1 MIYWLALFINILSF
15 GAVGDGATDNTAAIS
30 RALAECHRQGGGR
43 VVVPAG
49 VFVTGSVHVPSG
61 VTLWLDSQAVI
72 KGSADLARYQPLRTR
87 ADLSRYSTGLGTVND
102 NDAANPQWALALIHI
117 VDADHAGI
125 AGSGTIDGSNVRN
138 PLGEEGMRGPHAVII
153 ANSRHVRVTGIRITN
168 AANYAILGYELRKA
182 SFDHLCID
190 GGWDGIHLRGTTR
203 TRISHCL
210 LSTGD
215 DGIAGGY
222 WRKMTISHCD
232 INSSC
237 NGIRMIQ
244 PSVGLTVE
252 DCHFSGPGRHRH
264 ITSGKTSS
272 DAAISLEPGG
282 WGPSPGLTDR
292 VTLRRITCR
301 TVLTPLSMTLAVG
314 CPLGR
319 LTVVGL
325 QGDDITRMALSVK
338 SWGTTRAGRV
348 SLRDVSLSFRGI
360 DNPALPGSFRNLPF
374 DKWPF
379 FPSFGLYFRNVDS
392 VSLRNVRCTT
402 VGRDYRPMMVTDSVG
417 RVTRD

>member
-15 GAVGDGATDNTAAIS
+15 GAVGDGTTDNTVAIN
-30 RALAECHRQGGGR
+30 RALAHCHEQGGGR
-43 VVVPAG
+43 VVVPRG
-49 VFVTGSVHVPSG
+49 VFVTGSIHVPSG

-153 ANSRHVRVTGIRITN
+153 ANSSHVRVTGIRITN
-168 AANYAILGYELRKA
+168 AANYAILGYELRQA
-182 SFDHLCID
+182 SFDHLRID
-190 GGWDGIHLRGTTR
+190 GGWDGIHLRGTTK

-222 WRKMTISHCD
+222 WRKMIISHCD

-252 DCHFSGPGRHRH
+252 DCRFIGPGRHRH
-264 ITSGKTSS
+264 ITSGKTTS

-292 VTLRRITCR
+292 VTLRRISCQS
-301 TVLTPLSMTLAVG
+301 VLTPLSVTLAEG

-319 LTVVGL
+319 LKVEQLKGS
-325 QGDDITRMALSVK
+325 DITRMALSVK
-338 SWGTTRAGRV
+338 SWGSTRAGRV

-360 DNPALPGSFRNLPF
+360 DDPALPDSFRNLPF

-379 FPSFGLYFRNVDS
+379 FPSFGLYFRNVDLVRLS
-392 VSLRNVRCTT
+392 RVSCTT

-417 RVTRD
+417 RLTRN

>member
-1 MIYWLALFINILSF
+1 
-15 GAVGDGATDNTAAIS
+15 
-30 RALAECHRQGGGR
+30 
-43 VVVPAG
+43 
-49 VFVTGSVHVPSG
+49 
-61 VTLWLDSQAVI
+61 
-72 KGSADLARYQPLRTR
+72 
-87 ADLSRYSTGLGTVND
+87 
-102 NDAANPQWALALIHI
+102 
-117 VDADHAGI
+117 
-125 AGSGTIDGSNVRN
+125 
-138 PLGEEGMRGPHAVII
+138 
-153 ANSRHVRVTGIRITN
+153 
-168 AANYAILGYELRKA
+168 
-182 SFDHLCID
+182 
-190 GGWDGIHLRGTTR
+190 
-203 TRISHCL
+203 
-210 LSTGD
+210 
-215 DGIAGGY
+215 
-222 WRKMTISHCD
+222 
-232 INSSC
+232 
-237 NGIRMIQ
+237 MIQ

-252 DCHFSGPGRHRH
+252 DCHFQRPRPPPPHHLGQDQPATRPSVWSR
-264 ITSGKTSS
+264 
-272 DAAISLEPGG
+272 AAGDPVT
-282 WGPSPGLTDR
+282 GLTDR

-301 TVLTPLSMTLAVG
+301 TVLTPLSVTLADG